1 MAISAKRPDGPVL
14 LRMPDS
20 VSDAEII
27 DRAIRGDRWGREVL
41 YRRHAG
47 YLLGLATRLCANRG
61 DAEEIVQDAFIAAFE
76 RLGSLRDPGALR
88 VWLGQIAVNLV
99 RHRLR
104 RLRLMRVLGLDRGA
118 DATLETLAAPGLH
131 PETCGELALLDR
143 VLARMRTDLRIAWML
158 RYVEGLELTEVA
170 GVCGCSLATIKRR
183 LAEADAA
190 VRAHVSPSRLP
201 RPRGEAS
208 DGASGE
214 ASDGA
219 SGEASGEE
227 EGA

>member
-20 VSDAEII
+20 VSDAELV

-47 YLLGLATRLCANRG
+47 YLLGLSTRLCGSRG
-61 DAEEIVQDAFIAAFE
+61 DAEEVVQDAFIAAFE
-76 RLGSLRDPGALR
+76 RMDSLRDPGALR

-118 DATLETLAAPGLH
+118 DATLETLAAPGMH
-131 PETCGELALLDR
+131 PEACGELALIDR
-143 VLARMRTDLRIAWML
+143 ALGKLRADLRIAWML

-170 GVCGCSLATIKRR
+170 AVCGCSLATIKRR
-183 LAEADAA
+183 LADADAA

-201 RPRGEAS
+201 RTRG
-208 DGASGE
+208 DGAGDE
-214 ASDGA
+214 AADDSFDDQ
-219 SGEASGEE
+219 

>member
-20 VSDAEII
+20 VSDAELV
-27 DRAIRGDRWGREVL
+27 DRAIRGDRWSREVL

-47 YLLGLATRLCANRG
+47 YVLGLATRLCANRG
-61 DAEEIVQDAFIAAFE
+61 DAEEIVQDAFISAFE
-76 RLGSLRDPGALR
+76 RLNTLRDPGALR

-104 RLRLMRVLGLDRGA
+104 RLRLMRLLGLDRGA
-118 DATLETLAAPGLH
+118 DATLETFAAPGLH
-131 PETCGELALLDR
+131 PEACGELALLDR
-143 VLARMRTDLRIAWML
+143 VLAKMRTDLRIAWML

-170 GVCGCSLATIKRR
+170 SVCECSLATIKRR
-183 LAEADAA
+183 LSDADAA
-190 VRAHVSPSRLP
+190 VRAHISPSRLP
-201 RPRGEAS
+201 RPGEV
-208 DGASGE
+208 ASG
-214 ASDGA
+214 GA
-219 SGEASGEE
+219 DEE